1 MTERLLIYL
10 KNTWNRFIAI
20 YKSQSPVKRVLY
32 AGSILTGAFLV
43 GIISIYM
50 LVWIGAL
57 GSLPGKDDL
66 KAVENPLATEVYSTD
81 SVLLGKYF
89 IQERSNIRYEDLPK
103 HLIDAL
109 ISTEDVRFYNHGAVD
124 SKSVVRVIVKTIMM
138 QQESS
143 GGGSTLT
150 QQLAKNLYPRK
161 DYWMFSMLINKFRE
175 MIVASRLENVYD
187 KNAILTLYLN
197 TVPFGDNTFGI
208 EAAAQRFF
216 STHTKDLTVD
226 QSAVLV
232 GMLKSTYFY
241 NPRVFPDRSLQRR
254 NVVLGQMEKYGK
266 LEPAA
271 AEKFRKKQVKLAY
284 NKITHHTGLAP
295 YFREY
300 IRPVLRDWCK
310 QHTKPN
316 GEPYN
321 LYTDGLKIYTTIDSR
336 LQRYAEEAVAQQMTS
351 LQKLFLDHW
360 GKRDPW
366 GKQTG
371 LLDEAIRKSDRY
383 QKLIEEGNTHEAA
396 IKVMKTP
403 ILMSVLTYKGEQ
415 EVMMSPVDSIKHY
428 LKFLQAGVL
437 AMEPRRGAIRVWVGG
452 INHHYFQY
460 DHVRESTRRQ
470 IGSTFKPIVY
480 AAALEQGVE
489 PCDFVSA
496 ARIEYSNMNGW
507 SPENTEDNY
516 DLKYS
521 LTGALAYSVNTVSVR
536 VLEQA
541 GIDNTIALA
550 RKMGIESELPAVPS
564 IALGAANISMIE
576 MVRAYACLVN
586 NGKAVE
592 PFYITAIADQQ
603 NKVLERFKPNVNTP
617 QAMSA
622 DNARM
627 MVHMLK
633 HTIDE
638 GTASGMRGRYGINND
653 MAGKTGTTQS
663 NADGWFMAMTPHLVV
678 GAWVGADDPRIR
690 FRSTALGQGARTA
703 LPIVA
708 TMFKKINA
716 NKELGYISRAHF
728 ASLSPELESRISCD
742 LYRSDEN
749 IFERIFGNKNEEE
762 AEQPRT
768 FSTRSSR
775 TPPRDRDRKKKN
787 GFFRRLFGK
796 G

>member
-32 AGSILTGAFLV
+32 TGSILAGAFLV
-43 GIISIYM
+43 GIVSLYI

-66 KAVENPLATEVYSTD
+66 QAVENPLATEVYSAD

-109 ISTEDVRFYNHGAVD
+109 IATEDVRFYDHGAVD
-124 SKSVVRVIVKTIMM
+124 SKSVARVIVKTIMM

-161 DYWMFSMLINKFRE
+161 DYILFSMLINKFRE
-175 MIVASRLENVYD
+175 MIIASRLENVYD

-208 EAAAQRFF
+208 EAAAQRFY
-216 STHTKDLTVD
+216 STRTKNLTVD
-226 QSAVLV
+226 QSAVLI

-241 NPRVFPDRSLQRR
+241 NPRVFPDRSMQRR
-254 NVVLGQMEKYGK
+254 NVVLMQMEKYGK
-266 LEPAA
+266 LSASD
-271 AEKFRKKQVKLAY
+271 AETFRKKQVKLAY

-300 IRPVLRDWCK
+300 IRPVLREWCK

-336 LQRYAEEAVAQQMTS
+336 LQRYAEESVAQQMTS

-371 LLDEAIRKSDRY
+371 LLDEAIRKSERY
-383 QKLIEEGNTHEAA
+383 QKLIEEGNTHDAA

-415 EVMMSPVDSIKHY
+415 EVMMSPVDSIRHY

-550 RKMGIESELPAVPS
+550 RRMGIDSELPAVPS

-576 MVRAYACLVN
+576 MVQAYACLVN

-592 PFYITAIADQQ
+592 PFYMTAIADQQ
-603 NKVLERFKPNVNTP
+603 NRILERFKPNVKTT
-617 QAMSA
+617 QALSA
-622 DNARM
+622 DNARL

-638 GTASGMRGRYGINND
+638 GTASGMRGRYGITND

-663 NADGWFMAMTPHLVV
+663 NADGWFMAMTPHLVI

-716 NKELGYISRAHF
+716 NRELGYISRAHF
-728 ASLSPELESRISCD
+728 PALSSDLESRISCD

-749 IFERIFGNKNEEE
+749 IFEQIFGSKKEDEEP
-762 AEQPRT
+762 ART

>member
-20 YKSQSPVKRVLY
+20 YRSQSPVKRVLY
-32 AGSILTGAFLV
+32 TGGILAGAFLV
-43 GIISIYM
+43 GIVWLYI

-66 KAVENPLATEVYSTD
+66 QAVENPLATEVYSAD

-103 HLIDAL
+103 HLMDAL
-109 ISTEDVRFYNHGAVD
+109 IATEDVRFYNHGAID
-124 SKSVVRVIVKTIMM
+124 SKSVARVIVKTIMM

-161 DYWMFSMLINKFRE
+161 NYILFSMLINKFRE
-175 MIVASRLENVYD
+175 MIIASRLESIYD
-187 KNAILTLYLN
+187 KNDILTLYLN

-208 EAAAQRFF
+208 DAAAQRFF
-216 STHTKDLTVD
+216 STRTKDLTAD
-226 QSAVLV
+226 QSAVLI

-254 NVVLGQMEKYGK
+254 NVVLMQMEKYGK
-266 LEPAA
+266 LPAA
-271 AEKFRKKQVKLAY
+271 EAEAFRKKQLKLAY

-300 IRPVLRDWCK
+300 IRPVLREWCK

-366 GKQTG
+366 GKQTN
-371 LLDEAIRKSDRY
+371 LLNEAIHKSERY
-383 QKLIEEGNTHEAA
+383 QKLIEEGHTHDAA

-415 EVMMSPVDSIKHY
+415 EVMMSPVDSIRHY

-460 DHVRESTRRQ
+460 VQTYSICSST
-470 IGSTFKPIVY
+470 
-480 AAALEQGVE
+480 
-489 PCDFVSA
+489 
-496 ARIEYSNMNGW
+496 
-507 SPENTEDNY
+507 
-516 DLKYS
+516 
-521 LTGALAYSVNTVSVR
+521 
-536 VLEQA
+536 
-541 GIDNTIALA
+541 
-550 RKMGIESELPAVPS
+550 
-564 IALGAANISMIE
+564 
-576 MVRAYACLVN
+576 
-586 NGKAVE
+586 
-592 PFYITAIADQQ
+592 
-603 NKVLERFKPNVNTP
+603 
-617 QAMSA
+617 
-622 DNARM
+622 
-627 MVHMLK
+627 
-633 HTIDE
+633 
-638 GTASGMRGRYGINND
+638 
-653 MAGKTGTTQS
+653 
-663 NADGWFMAMTPHLVV
+663 
-678 GAWVGADDPRIR
+678 
-690 FRSTALGQGARTA
+690 
-703 LPIVA
+703 
-708 TMFKKINA
+708 
-716 NKELGYISRAHF
+716 
-728 ASLSPELESRISCD
+728 
-742 LYRSDEN
+742 
-749 IFERIFGNKNEEE
+749 
-762 AEQPRT
+762 
-768 FSTRSSR
+768 
-775 TPPRDRDRKKKN
+775 
-787 GFFRRLFGK
+787 
-796 G
+796 